1 MVFIKTELKTKDGL
15 AIYDFADTVKYS
27 TMYSL
32 LAGPELLINEIEI
45 KTDKLPEGFRW
56 VSSEEIERLLSL

>member
-15 AIYDFADTVKYS
+15 AIYDFADPTKYS
-27 TMYSL
+27 VISSI

-45 KTDKLPEGFRW
+45 KTEKLPEGFRW
-56 VSSEEIERLLSL
+56 VSSEEVENLLSL